1 MHVYGVMRPFL
12 PPICPAAALDW
23 LGSAPDIGPRI
34 LILETQL
41 EIDSQLKALSV
52 ANYSKILTPFGQPLF
67 DLVRARFFFV
77 LSTRRAFA

>member
-23 LGSAPDIGPRI
+23 LGGSPVEWPRI

-41 EIDSQLKALSV
+41 EIDSHLKAVSV
-52 ANYSKILTPFGQPLF
+52 ANYSKDPLLFGQLQSV
-67 DLVRARFFFV
+67 LVRARFFFV
-77 LSTRRAFA
+77 LSTRRALA

>member
-1 MHVYGVMRPFL
+1 MHMYGADATIL
-12 PPICPAAALDW
+12 APIWPAAALDW
-23 LGSAPDIGPRI
+23 LGSAPDIGSRI

-41 EIDSQLKALSV
+41 EIDSHLKALSV
-52 ANYSKILTPFGQPLF
+52 ANYSKDPLLFGQLQS